1 MKLQNDFYRILETT
15 PTENGLSVLVTID
28 KNHTIFEGH
37 FPNHPVTPGVCT
49 MQIIKELSENH
60 LGRNLQL
67 KMARNVK
74 FMAIINPQENE
85 DVRFDL
91 TFEPTE
97 EAADIV
103 VKGTVLIGENP
114 ALKFGGVFKTL

>member
-1 MKLQNDFYRILETT
+1 
-15 PTENGLSVLVTID
+15 
-28 KNHTIFEGH
+28 
-37 FPNHPVTPGVCT
+37 
-49 MQIIKELSENH
+49 
-60 LGRNLQL
+60 
-67 KMARNVK
+67 MARNVK

-103 VKGTVLIGENP
+103 VKGTVLKVKI
-114 ALKFGGVFKTL
+114 LH